1 MQFRTSPDVPVD
13 SWGLGPIATRQRTDS
28 PGRGPERWWCHWG
41 SPVVTVGF
49 TTKSWS
55 IPMTW
60 MIWGYRHDLGGSKF
74 FNHKAGPS
82 PVLNQ
87 QPLDYCYILDV
98 PIVVDYIPMIS
109 PQYPSHT
116 HTRTHAHTHTLT
128 HTYIYNIRICTHT
141 HIPESQMTHFN
152 FGFSV
157 GHLAAVGLWSF
168 LHRSRPTLS
177 TRPRLSQELHLG
189 CQHGAAVE
197 TPSGFLQTISVDS
210 HSHSLSQGGISRVMF
225 FYVLFLYL
233 LSSGYFPLLC
243 LGVLGATLFSGLDLF
258 GH

>member
-1 MQFRTSPDVPVD
+1 MVHPHDLDDLGVPPWLRWFEILQPLSRSIPSFESAASRLLLYTWCSHRCWLHPHD
-13 SWGLGPIATRQRTDS
+13 IAT
-28 PGRGPERWWCHWG
+28 
-41 SPVVTVGF
+41 
-49 TTKSWS
+49 
-55 IPMTW
+55 
-60 MIWGYRHDLGGSKF
+60 
-74 FNHKAGPS
+74 
-82 PVLNQ
+82 
-87 QPLDYCYILDV
+87 
-98 PIVVDYIPMIS
+98 IS
-109 PQYPSHT
+109 V
-116 HTRTHAHTHTLT
+116 AHTHTHTCT
-128 HTYIYNIRICTHT
+128 HSHTHIYIIYAYAHT

-210 HSHSLSQGGISRVMF
+210 HSHSLSQGGISHVMF

-258 GH
+258 GHWMERCRAFWWVVRWVVKLDKEKSDLNICENTESWHYLMNKT